1 MAICDSDSC
10 VFLLAHVSSV
20 YSRPFAIVIHVRL
33 FVCSTQLARV
43 GQVLV
48 DLCDTPTSHRWL
60 WRLSPVHGPVAPR
73 EEFADAVEIR
83 LGAAVVTPVTG
94 CTRGVELF

>member
-33 FVCSTQLARV
+33 FVCSTQLARA

-48 DLCDTPTSHRWL
+48 NLCRWL

-73 EEFADAVEIR
+73 EKFAHGPAAPREEFADAVEIR
-83 LGAAVVTPVTG
+83 LGAAAVIPWS
-94 CTRGVELF
+94 RRAM